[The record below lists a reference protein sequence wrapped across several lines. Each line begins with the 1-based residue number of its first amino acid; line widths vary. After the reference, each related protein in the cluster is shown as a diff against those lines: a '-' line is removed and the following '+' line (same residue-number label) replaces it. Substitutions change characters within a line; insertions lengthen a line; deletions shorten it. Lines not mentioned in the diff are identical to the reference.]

1 MTFII
6 DGSGSIEQAGTG
18 NFNLVKNFVKS
29 VIGGFRIG
37 FDQTHVGAVIFSS
50 SQYVKKVFG
59 LETYYNRPALNRAI
73 DDIRYPS
80 GGTYT
85 GKAIRLARTQI
96 YTSSEDRED
105 KPNVAIVITDGKA
118 NDDIV
123 GPANALR
130 GAGTSI
136 FAVGVGLDYDRAE
149 LERMAGDKRNVYT
162 ADFNDLDNVIEQIK
176 QSACRGRFFFSNYS
190 SFLKSEHE
198 ANFISAFLRYSICI
212 QNHCK
217 LNNFIQQRFLPFC
230 WG

>member
-1 MTFII
+1 MAFII
-6 DGSGSIEQAGTG
+6 DGSGSIEQAGRG

-29 VIGGFRIG
+29 VIRGFRIG
-37 FDQTHVGAVIFSS
+37 FDKTHVGAVIFSS

-59 LETYYNRPALNRAI
+59 LQTYYTRAALEKAI

-85 GKAIRLARTQI
+85 GKAIGLATTQI
-96 YTSSEDRED
+96 YTRSEDRED

-130 GAGTSI
+130 TAETTI
-136 FAVGVGLDYDRAE
+136 FAVGVGLDYDAAE

-190 SFLKSEHE
+190 SFLKVHMKR
-198 ANFISAFLRYSICI
+198 IL
-212 QNHCK
+212 
-217 LNNFIQQRFLPFC
+217 FLPL
-230 WG
+230 